1 MSEFAKG
8 DTLANYPTKAEIN
21 EAAYLQAPALEPY
34 ATKELLE
41 TTYAKKTEI
50 PSTDNLA
57 TKAEVAELPTKAF
70 LETTYATKELLETTY
85 AKKTEI
91 ADLPTKAF
99 LETTYATKELLETTY
114 ATKQYV
120 DEHAGGSTYNMKV
133 VNAMPSAPEPNT
145 IYYVIG
151 A

>member
-1 MSEFAKG
+1 M
-8 DTLANYPTKAEIN
+8 
-21 EAAYLQAPALEPY
+21 
-34 ATKELLE
+34 
-41 TTYAKKTEI
+41 
-50 PSTDNLA
+50 
-57 TKAEVAELPTKAF
+57 
-70 LETTYATKELLETTY
+70 LETTY

-114 ATKQYV
+114 AKKTEIPSTADLATKAEVAELPTKAFLETTYAKKTEIADLPTKAFLETTYATKQYV
-120 DEHAGGSTYNMKV
+120 DEHAGGSAYNMKV

>member
-1 MSEFAKG
+1 M
-8 DTLANYPTKAEIN
+8 
-21 EAAYLQAPALEPY
+21 
-34 ATKELLE
+34 LE

-50 PSTDNLA
+50 
-57 TKAEVAELPTKAF
+57 VELPTKAF

-91 ADLPTKAF
+91 PSIADLATKAEVAELPTKAF
-99 LETTYATKELLETTY
+99 LETTY

-133 VNAMPSAPEPNT
+133 VNTMPEAPEPNT